1 MDFDSYLQSKGYA
14 PGTRIPAAAARQLH
28 SQFLKDSSGSEFQP
42 KTGTAT
48 NEATG
53 DVVRYFT
60 SSPNSA
66 QVLPEERFKEGPI
79 DKDGT
84 QLVFDPSKGDYFP
97 ATNRATKSPV
107 KPKVKASG
115 FTIGPNGQ
123 IIPAGMMEP
132 EATPSPTPEAA
143 MTNSMAFQGVPSR
156 GAYETNMPT
165 GVAAPAMAGA
175 MGGGGG
181 ITMTPA
187 PAPTNAP
194 APASSGFASAE
205 EVLAAAKA
213 RQLDPATA
221 QKILVEQFGFDP

>member
-1 MDFDSYLQSKGYA
+1 MDFDAYLQSKGYA

-28 SQFLKDSSGSEFQP
+28 AQFLKDSSGSEFQP

-48 NEATG
+48 NQTTG

-60 SSPNSA
+60 SSSNSA

-107 KPKVKASG
+107 KPKAKTSG
-115 FTIGPNGQ
+115 FAIGPNGQ
-123 IIPAGMMEP
+123 IMPAGMMEP
-132 EATPSPTPEAA
+132 EATPAPTPEAA

-156 GAYETNMPT
+156 EATMPT
-165 GVAAPAMAGA
+165 MPAKTLSSGV
-175 MGGGGG
+175 MGGDQG
-181 ITMTPA
+181 ISMTPVA
-187 PAPTNAP
+187 QAAAAATNAP
-194 APASSGFASAE
+194 APVLSSPE
-205 EVLAAAKA
+205 EIRAAYQRNQISRDEAI
-213 RQLDPATA
+213 RL
-221 QKILVEQFGFDP
+221 LRGGS